1 MKIQVTLNGV
11 PKTIYTEPG
20 EKVRDLLAR
29 QGFVS
34 LRNGCD
40 AQGVCGACAVSLNGK
55 VVNSCLLVA
64 PQIDGKEIITVDSL
78 ANNRE
83 LSAVQSAMVDA
94 GIVQCGY
101 CTPAMEL
108 ALEELLQREENPTRG
123 QVQDALSGS
132 LCRCTGYEQ
141 IFTAVEIAKKRLK
154 DPGFRQRVAPDF
166 RKDLRIVGKAQLKV
180 DGPKLARGE
189 KAFVED
195 MVEPGSCYL
204 KMLRSPHAHAYI
216 RNIDV
221 SQAEKIPGV
230 VYILTH
236 QNCPEIY
243 YTQAGQGFPEPSPY
257 DRKLMGRK
265 VLHVG
270 DRVAAVVA
278 ESPEIAAEAV
288 KKIKVDYD
296 VLEPVLTIDDAAAPD
311 APIVRNAQLEY
322 VHSAPEDLDNSNLDP
337 REEKIIYRFPIGADP
352 RKNLA
357 ASATGGIGDIQKGFE
372 EADVIL
378 ESEYETAQ
386 VHCTP
391 LEPHVVYTR
400 MDGDRL
406 IIHASTQTP
415 WCIRRTVARAL
426 EISENKI
433 RVIKER
439 VGGGFGSKQ
448 DVLLEEVAAYLTWTT
463 GRSILF

>member
-1 MKIQVTLNGV
+1 MKINVTLNGV

-20 EKVRDLLAR
+20 ENVRHLLAR
-29 QGFVS
+29 EGIVS
-34 LRNGCD
+34 MRNGCD
-40 AQGVCGACAVSLNGK
+40 DQGVCGACAVILNGK

-78 ANNRE
+78 ATNRD
-83 LSAVQSAMVDA
+83 LSPVQSAMVDA

-101 CTPAMEL
+101 CTPSMEL
-108 ALEELLQREENPTRG
+108 AIEDLLKREENPTRG
-123 QVQDALSGS
+123 QVQDALSGN

-141 IFTAVEIAKKRLK
+141 IFTAVEIAKERLK

-166 RKDLRIVGKAQLKV
+166 REDLRIVGKAQLKV

-216 RNIDV
+216 SNIDA

-230 VYILTH
+230 VYILTYK
-236 QNCPEIY
+236 NCPEIY

-278 ESPEIAAEAV
+278 ESPEIAEEAV
-288 KKIKVDYD
+288 KKIKVEYE
-296 VLEPVLTIDDAAAPD
+296 VLKPVLTIDEAMAPG
-311 APIVRNAQLEY
+311 APIVRNAEIEY
-322 VHSAPEDLDNSNLDP
+322 VHGAPEDLDNSNLDP

-357 ASATGGIGDIQKGFE
+357 ASAAGGIGDIQ
-372 EADVIL
+372 
-378 ESEYETAQ
+378 
-386 VHCTP
+386 
-391 LEPHVVYTR
+391 
-400 MDGDRL
+400 
-406 IIHASTQTP
+406 
-415 WCIRRTVARAL
+415 
-426 EISENKI
+426 
-433 RVIKER
+433 
-439 VGGGFGSKQ
+439 
-448 DVLLEEVAAYLTWTT
+448 
-463 GRSILF
+463 